1 MISSLEVY
9 RPGIGWLQGEPER
22 VILSPGDVLRV
33 SANVPYR
40 GPAQTFTLYASIGQ
54 RNLFGFDEILV
65 ARTSLPCPESPDK
78 YTSVSGVVD
87 IEIIG
92 SGFAGIGGISAGV
105 NYDLYVKIE
114 EKPEVWAGIDNII
127 DIAGESDGGSDLTGM
142 LGMMMP
148 LMMLG
153 IMMPMVSE
161 GMGEE

>member
-9 RPGIGWLQGEPER
+9 RPGVGWLLGEAER
-22 VILSPGDVLRV
+22 VILSPGDILRV
-33 SANVPYR
+33 SVNVPYR
-40 GPAQTFTLYASIGQ
+40 GPAETFTLYASIGQ
-54 RNLFGFDEILV
+54 RNLLGFDEILV
-65 ARTSLPCPESPDK
+65 ARVALPCPESPDK
-78 YTSVSGVVD
+78 YTTVAGVVD

-114 EKPEVWAGIDNII
+114 EKPEVWAGIDNVI
-127 DIAGESDGGSDLTGM
+127 DIAGENGGGSDMTGM

-153 IMMPMVSE
+153 MVMPMVTE
-161 GMGEE
+161 GMEE

>member
-1 MISSLEVY
+1 M
-9 RPGIGWLQGEPER
+9 
-22 VILSPGDVLRV
+22 LSPGDVLRISV
-33 SANVPYR
+33 NVPYR
-40 GPAQTFTLYASIGQ
+40 GPAQTFTLYGSIGQ

-65 ARTSLPCPESPDK
+65 AKAALPCLESPDK
-78 YTSVSGVVD
+78 YTTVTGIVD

-114 EKPEVWAGIDNII
+114 EKTEVWAGIDNVI
-127 DIAGESDGGSDLTGM
+127 DITGESGGSDLTGM

-153 IMMPMVSE
+153 MLMPMVTE
-161 GMGEE
+161 GMEE